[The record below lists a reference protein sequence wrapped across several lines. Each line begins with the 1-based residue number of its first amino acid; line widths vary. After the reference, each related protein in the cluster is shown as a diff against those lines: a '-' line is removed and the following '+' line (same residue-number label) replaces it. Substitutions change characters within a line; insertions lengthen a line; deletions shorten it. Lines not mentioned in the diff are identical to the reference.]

1 MKTFIE
7 TTSVQVSDLM
17 HLNRLQSNIVIWAAE
32 HSNEAFF
39 QTFFQDLTEETASF
53 YGKLTSFSPMHRE
66 PVELNGLKAE
76 WQGLL
81 NTAGIRSKGM
91 RSSDFFQLIDKL
103 FSLEAKALKT
113 LLKLYGLDQNLK
125 RVLEVHLKEKMLLR
139 EAMAFLKQYE
149 CIFEG
154 AEVSVLKVNKA
165 EVYQT
170 A

>member
-1 MKTFIE
+1 
-7 TTSVQVSDLM
+7 
-17 HLNRLQSNIVIWAAE
+17 
-32 HSNEAFF
+32 
-39 QTFFQDLTEETASF
+39 
-53 YGKLTSFSPMHRE
+53 MHRE